1 MKTIKAICLTVME
14 LLKQACQLPQTIADA
29 IKQRQRQMVLK
40 KLEAERL
47 DRICNPLKYR
57 GK

>member
-1 MKTIKAICLTVME
+1 MNT
-14 LLKQACQLPQTIADA
+14 LKLVWMTFVQLVRQACQLPQEIVKAV
-29 IKQRQRQMVLK
+29 KHRQRQTVLDK
-40 KLEAERL
+40 REAERL

>member
-1 MKTIKAICLTVME
+1 MKQ
-14 LLKQACQLPQTIADA
+14 LKQFCRIIIRLVQEAGSIPKAIADA
-29 IKQRQRQMVLK
+29 LK
-40 KLEAERL
+40 KRRLQSVRDQREAERL

>member
-1 MKTIKAICLTVME
+1 MKILKLIYLAIIQVV
-14 LLKQACQLPQTIADA
+14 KQVCSIPKNIANA
-29 IKQRQRQMVLK
+29 VKQRQRQIILNER
-40 KLEAERL
+40 EAERL